1 MVAWCWRWWCYA
13 VVTLGCTQM
22 TLSHMHGTVVAVLV
36 VLLPVVPMAKA
47 LYPGAWYGATAAT
60 KPTSGLHHAQP
71 WSASVPMC
79 HSETQWYSSGQR
91 DAWSRLWRARSTRV
105 GFTGDIDYGW
115 SSHAMY
121 IVTLSLAPLG
131 KGTHYSWTW
140 SLTTNQTWFVSLSL
154 YNCRKKRNNVSALC
168 SNVCIAPPLQTSSC
182 GTSTVI

>member
-1 MVAWCWRWWCYA
+1 MNCLTLAYKLGCGSWCTNELGDVAIEQVKGTHMVAWCWRWWCYA

-121 IVTLSLAPLG
+121 IVTLSRSTG
-131 KGTHYSWTW
+131 KG
-140 SLTTNQTWFVSLSL
+140 N
-154 YNCRKKRNNVSALC
+154 
-168 SNVCIAPPLQTSSC
+168 PL
-182 GTSTVI
+182 